1 MILAYQYEKIP
12 AAGMSALKI
21 FKNLKSRKK
30 FLLESTSYHE
40 QKGKFTYLGVDPY
53 EEVIGN
59 QGKTTIID
67 IQTNTTR
74 QLEEHALDYLK
85 KQLPDMETHL
95 PIPFFGGAVGYVGYD
110 FICHLEDIALPSV
123 DELQMPDVH
132 FMLFRNIIAID
143 HTKDCLY
150 LIAVNPDQDPNVF
163 LDEELKKLK
172 NLLQADMKDSNT
184 AFPNVDF
191 KSQETEASFTE
202 KLLRAKEY
210 IERKE
215 VLQVVLSQRMQA
227 DISGN
232 PDFPFAFYENLR
244 ASNPSPYMFYIDFAD
259 YILLG
264 ASPESL
270 LQVTGNEVVTNP
282 IAGTRPRGATQAE
295 DARLE
300 AELLGDEKE
309 LSEHR
314 MLVELSNEDL
324 ASVCKEQT
332 IELTT
337 DMIIEKYQHVMHI
350 VSELKGE
357 LRENSSSVD
366 ALISLLPAGTV
377 SGMPKQRAMEIV
389 NELEEKRRGP
399 YGGGVGYISF
409 NRDLNIALTIRTLII
424 KGKYAYLQAGAG
436 IVRDSVA
443 KKEYEETLHKARSLV
458 EAAYTFS

>member
-1 MILAYQYEKIP
+1 MSLTYRYEKIP
-12 AAGMSALKI
+12 AAGISALEI
-21 FKNLKSRKK
+21 YKNVKTPKK

-40 QKGKFTYLGVDPY
+40 QKGKFTYLGINPY
-53 EEVIGN
+53 EEVIGK
-59 QGKTTIID
+59 QGKTTVVD
-67 IQTNTTR
+67 IKTNAIR
-74 QLEEHALDYLK
+74 QFHEQALDYLQ
-85 KQLPDMETHL
+85 KQLPDMEIHL

-110 FICHLEDIALPSV
+110 FICNLEGIPLPSE
-123 DELQMPDVH
+123 DELEMPDVH
-132 FMLFRNIIAID
+132 FMLFRNIIAFD

-150 LIAVNPDQDPNVF
+150 LIAINPEQNQDVN
-163 LDEELKKLK
+163 LEEELKSLK
-172 NLLQADMKDSNT
+172 KMLHHNQEERNT

-191 KSQETEASFTE
+191 EPQETEASFKE
-202 KLLRAKEY
+202 KLLQAKEY
-210 IERKE
+210 INRGE

-227 DISGN
+227 DISRN
-232 PDFPFAFYENLR
+232 PDFHFAFYENLR
-244 ASNPSPYMFYIDFAD
+244 RSNPSPYMFHIDFSD

-270 LQVTGNEVVTNP
+270 LQVTGNEVITNP

-295 DARLE
+295 DAKLE
-300 AELLGDEKE
+300 TDLLEDEKE

-314 MLVELSNEDL
+314 MLVDLSKEDL
-324 ASVCKEQT
+324 AKVCNQRT

-337 DMIIEKYQHVMHI
+337 DMVIEKYQHVMHI

-357 LRENSSSVD
+357 LQESVSSID

-377 SGMPKQRAMEIV
+377 SGMPKQRAMEII
-389 NELEEKRRGP
+389 NELEEKMRGP

-424 KGKYAYLQAGAG
+424 KEKIAYLQAGAG

-443 KKEYEETLHKARSLV
+443 KTEYEETLHKARSLV
-458 EAAYTFS
+458 EAAYTFN